1 VTSLRVG
8 SVGVEVPLLIG
19 PFTPPLTAPEP
30 VVLCAPSAFA
40 LLETPPVFGTFGATA
55 LGEAFWFGAGVGEPR
70 LSYCIWADA
79 TPPLISKVAAAKIK
93 ECVFIFPSFVF
104 PADDQS
110 MATLQRPRR
119 SREALPLCGRVAVC
133 FAFQSVPRA

>member
-1 VTSLRVG
+1 MVTSLRIG

-30 VVLCAPSAFA
+30 VVLFEPSPLA

-55 LGEAFWFGAGVGEPR
+55 LGEALWFGAGVGEPR
-70 LSYCIWADA
+70 LSYCIWAEA
-79 TPPLISKVAAAKIK
+79 TPPLVSKVAAAKIK

-119 SREALPLCGRVAVC
+119 SRHPGIQAVNLNE
-133 FAFQSVPRA
+133 